1 MKTSYIK
8 IRPKTVINVSR
19 IVTIHYYEFG
29 PNFVFQGES
38 HDFWELVYVDKG
50 KVQVR
55 RDNEELI
62 LKQGELLF
70 HQPNEFH
77 SIRSLESSPNFFVIS
92 FSSASPAMA
101 YFQKYRTQLDNNLK
115 RYLSSIIR
123 EAEKTY
129 LIPKNDPNLKKLHRK
144 ENAPLGGEQLIQTYL
159 EQMLIFLLRT
169 NTTQTDVALF
179 PQKETQEDALIE
191 AMKQFL
197 SQRITQT
204 VRIEDICN
212 EFDYSRSYLTRRFQ
226 QGTGQSL
233 AAYATTLKIE
243 EAKRLIRESD
253 MNLAQISEY
262 LAFDNPQYF
271 SRVFKKRTGMTPTEF
286 KKRAHI

>member
-55 RDNEELI
+55 RDREELI

-92 FSSASPAMA
+92 FSSASPAMT

-115 RYLSSIIR
+115 RYLSSIIT

-129 LIPKNDPNLKKLHRK
+129 LIPKNDPSLKKLHRK

-159 EQMLIFLLRT
+159 EQMLIFLLRKNT
-169 NTTQTDVALF
+169 NQTD
-179 PQKETQEDALIE
+179 EDALVE

-197 SQRITQT
+197 AQRITQT

-212 EFDYSRSYLTRRFQ
+212 EFDYSRSYLTKRFQ

-233 AAYATTLKIE
+233 AAFVTTLKIE
-243 EAKRLIRESD
+243 EAKRMIRESD